1 MTPEQEI
8 LEDALIAAR
17 RRIERFK
24 SEIGEHSATLPLDP
38 ERDWSEPSAALET
51 EMAAFTKR
59 YEMTQD
65 IITRWVFRS
74 ILAVQGRSF
83 RAKSL
88 ADVVLGV
95 AGLGIVTDAGRWDEI
110 TKLRNSFAHDYAMTF
125 AEIVPLLNQ
134 AWSFAPDL
142 IAAFERA
149 DEYAAANRLLVP
161 KEQS

>member
-1 MTPEQEI
+1 M
-8 LEDALIAAR
+8 IAGR
-17 RRIERFK
+17 RRIERFR
-24 SEIGEHSATLPLDP
+24 SEIEEHSVTLPLDP

-65 IITRWVFRS
+65 IITRRVFRS

-88 ADVVLGV
+88 ADIVLG
-95 AGLGIVTDAGRWDEI
+95 AAALGVLHDAARWDFI
-110 TKLRNSFAHDYAMTF
+110 TKLRNSFAHDYALTF
-125 AEIVPLLNQ
+125 ANIVPLLNQ
-134 AWSFAPDL
+134 AWTFAPDL

-149 DEYAAANRLLVP
+149 DEYVAANQLLISR
-161 KEQS
+161 EQP